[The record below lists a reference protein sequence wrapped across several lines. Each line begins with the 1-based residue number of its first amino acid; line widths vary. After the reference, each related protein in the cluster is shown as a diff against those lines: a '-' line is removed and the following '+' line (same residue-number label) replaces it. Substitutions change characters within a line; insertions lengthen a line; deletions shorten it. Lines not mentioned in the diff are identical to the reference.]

1 MLDVLGIGED
11 LTVDGLELVGGWPE
25 HLHDDVQS
33 LPWQRELVAVLAALD
48 EAEDQVSDVECPTE
62 RS

>member
-11 LTVDGLELVGGWPE
+11 LAVDGLELVGAWME

-33 LPWQRELVAVLAALD
+33 IPRWGELVVVLAALY
-48 EAEDQVSDVECPTE
+48 EAED
-62 RS
+62 